1 MVYVNFPPKRSH
13 TYVPVCALLIH
24 CLLSKQ
30 SFSLPATPL
39 EREQQTANTNTDAK
53 VVQAFES
60 ALALLGG
67 P

>member
-1 MVYVNFPPKRSH
+1 MKLTR
-13 TYVPVCALLIH
+13 TTTTTTIIM
-24 CLLSKQ
+24 
-30 SFSLPATPL
+30 
-39 EREQQTANTNTDAK
+39 TDLK